1 MKNYIKYLKLVLGI
15 IVLITFEAF
24 AAPNNSPAVTVGF
37 IMKAVQTVDY
47 REFNNTDWED
57 AKIGTTLK
65 SGDEVKTG
73 LRSLAIIKFK
83 DNSLL
88 RVREKSL
95 VTIFGDQQRKKV
107 DKNTEIKSGTL
118 GFDVTKQSGE
128 EFKFTTPTMVASIKG
143 TSGYFKVIDSKTFLF
158 LESGI
163 IEIESTVGVKEK
175 VTLTAG
181 NTATVGMDGI
191 VLVSKASADDY
202 SESEAV
208 KSTKTTRVLIR
219 TSSDEE
225 YILEYLEK

>member
-1 MKNYIKYLKLVLGI
+1 M
-15 IVLITFEAF
+15 
-24 AAPNNSPAVTVGF
+24 
-37 IMKAVQTVDY
+37 
-47 REFNNTDWED
+47 
-57 AKIGTTLK
+57 
-65 SGDEVKTG
+65 
-73 LRSLAIIKFK
+73 
-83 DNSLL
+83 
-88 RVREKSL
+88 
-95 VTIFGDQQRKKV
+95 VTIFGDQKRKKV

-118 GFDVTKQSGE
+118 GFDVTKQAGE

-143 TSGYFKVIDSKTFLF
+143 TSGYFKVIDNKTFLF

-191 VLVSKASADDY
+191 VLVSKATNDDY

>member
-1 MKNYIKYLKLVLGI
+1 MKNLSI
-15 IVLITFEAF
+15 ISRLTICAMIFIFSNIF
-24 AAPNNSPAVTVGF
+24 AAGNVTPASTVGF

-47 REFNNTDWED
+47 REFNTTEWEG
-57 AKIGTTLK
+57 AKIGTILK

-118 GFDVTKQSGE
+118 GFDVNKQNDE

-143 TSGYFKVIDSKTFLF
+143 TSGFFKVIDDQTFLF
-158 LESGI
+158 LESGVV
-163 IEIESTVGVKEK
+163 EIESIVGVKEK

-191 VLVSKASADDY
+191 VVVSKATPSDY
-202 SESEAV
+202 EESESV
-208 KSTKTTRVLIR
+208 KTTKTTRVLIR
-219 TSSDEE
+219 TSADEE